1 MVKPWA
7 LCRHTNLTEHGKIRL
22 HNAFGW
28 SYNELADHGY
38 RYSKGVTDIIRGAF
52 NRFVKIGATE
62 SDVEAWLNG
71 EYLNSVKALEYHLRF
86 VGGRGRQISSVTLA
100 DELGVYDISRLRCML
115 RGMSITHSDLCYY
128 TDTLDLDSLT
138 IR

>member
-1 MVKPWA
+1 MTKYYA
-7 LCRHTNLTEHGKIRL
+7 DHLLNAIRL
-22 HNAFGW
+22 HNAYGW
-28 SYNELADHGY
+28 SYNELAEHGY
-38 RYSKGVTDIIRGAF
+38 IYSKGVNDIIRGTF

-71 EYLNSVKALEYHLRF
+71 EYLRSVKALEYHLRF
-86 VGGRGRQISSVTLA
+86 VGGRDRQISSVTLA
-100 DELGVYDISRLRCML
+100 EELGVYDVDHLRCML